1 MKKCLFQRF
10 LPLLWCHSLP
20 LFEGADQVTAVGKAG
35 LLADIRQILVCEK
48 QQIRRFVNAGK
59 FNIFLA
65 GLIVGFPEK
74 LRKIRVTSAQA
85 HVHEAALRSAAQ
97 YIWKWNRLRH
107 RSHPAQ

>member
-74 LRKIRVTSAQA
+74 LRKIR
-85 HVHEAALRSAAQ
+85 SAAQ

>member
-1 MKKCLFQRF
+1 M
-10 LPLLWCHSLP
+10 
-20 LFEGADQVTAVGKAG
+20 TAVGKAG

-74 LRKIRVTSAQA
+74 LRKLRVTHTAHLRKLMYTKRLSA
-85 HVHEAALRSAAQ
+85 VLLN
-97 YIWKWNRLRH
+97 IFGNGID
-107 RSHPAQ
+107 

>member
-74 LRKIRVTSAQA
+74 LRKIRVTHTAHLRKLMYTKRLSA
-85 HVHEAALRSAAQ
+85 VLLN
-97 YIWKWNRLRH
+97 IFGNGID
-107 RSHPAQ
+107 